1 MESTSTDVEHLES
14 RSSGS
19 ESPLDATETAEV
31 QLDSDALGECGE
43 HFAAGFFSDCNS
55 PVLVRVARGVTS
67 HLTHVR
73 LPQWRGTRLYPGD
86 REVGRHSS
94 DLYSGH
100 SAVRFHY
107 TVPMQWDREQL
118 KQKIEEA
125 SGRREQTLL
134 ALRDAL
140 QEYPYFCDLGGW
152 IHASVNFRRILAE
165 GLNSYAARIRA
176 RQADAQKSRQ
186 SDKLLFY
193 DAMEMTLDGIRRFHA
208 RVVTMLAGLSGATD
222 EEERMRKALLE
233 ALQRVPFEPAQTFY
247 EAMVAENFIYYLDGC
262 DGLGRFD
269 QDLYPYYKA
278 DVEAGRITPMDALS
292 LIEELWANIDC
303 TRGWNVAIGGTAPDG
318 TQGTNEVTRLCL
330 EVARNRRGA
339 RPNLALRFRED
350 TPEEIWQEAFRTL
363 ETGCGLPALY
373 CEENYVRAIRDT
385 HLGVLEEDLPDF
397 AFGGCTELIVHG
409 KSCCG
414 GADTHLNLC
423 RVLEKSIDTRLI
435 GCRTFGEFFDRF
447 SADLQVAVQTAADHT
462 NRCYQQMAQWQPQ
475 PIRSLL
481 IDDCI
486 DQGIEY
492 HAGGARYNWSVAS
505 VGGIGNVADSLQAL
519 REVVFE
525 QRELSPGEL
534 IDILRNN
541 FEGDERIQRRL
552 SRCARYGNDEDAV
565 DELAAKVAE
574 LAFRAFLA
582 RATWRGGRFVPACVL
597 LNWYAM
603 WGKDCGAL
611 PDGRGAE
618 MPIGDSAGPVQGRDR
633 RGPTAMLRSVA
644 KLPHHLA
651 PGTLVVNARFS
662 KGLFKA
668 PEAVRKLQDL
678 VRSYFSL
685 GGMQLQITVVDQET
699 LKKALSAPEEYA
711 DLIVRIGGFS
721 AYWHELSPDLRRT
734 VIQRT
739 EHM

>member
-1 MESTSTDVEHLES
+1 M
-14 RSSGS
+14 GS
-19 ESPLDATETAEV
+19 TETSEV
-31 QLDSDALGECGE
+31 QLDCNALGECGE
-43 HFAAGFFSDCNS
+43 HFAAGFFSDCSS
-55 PVLVRVARGVTS
+55 PVLVRMARGVTS
-67 HLTHVR
+67 HLTHVG

-107 TVPMQWDREQL
+107 MIPMQWDREQL
-118 KQKIEEA
+118 EQKIEEA
-125 SGRREQTLL
+125 SGRREQALL
-134 ALRDAL
+134 ALQAAL
-140 QEYPYFCDLGGW
+140 QEYPYFFDLGGW
-152 IHASVNFRRILAE
+152 IHASVNFRRILSE

-176 RQADAQKSRQ
+176 QKARQ
-186 SDKLLFY
+186 SDKLVFY
-193 DAMEMTLDGIRRFHA
+193 DAMEITLDGIRRFHA
-208 RVVTMLAGLSGATD
+208 RVVAMLAELSGVTD
-222 EEERMRKALLE
+222 EEERRRKRLLE
-233 ALQRVPFEPAQTFY
+233 ALQQVPFEPARTFY

-269 QDLYPYYKA
+269 QDLYPYYEA
-278 DVEAGRITPMDALS
+278 DVEAGRITHLDALS
-292 LIEELWANIDC
+292 LIEELWANINC
-303 TRGWNVAIGGTAPDG
+303 TGGWNVAIGGTAPDG

-339 RPNLALRFRED
+339 RPNLALRLRED

-423 RVLEKSIDTRLI
+423 LVLEKSIYTHLI
-435 GCRTFGEFFDRF
+435 GCRTFDEFFDKF
-447 SADLQVAVQTAADHT
+447 SADLQVAVQAATDHT
-462 NRCYQQMAQWQPQ
+462 NRCYEQMAQWQPQ

-505 VGGIGNVADSLQAL
+505 VGGIGNVADSLHAL

-525 QRELSPGEL
+525 QGELSPGEL
-534 IDILRNN
+534 IDILRND
-541 FEGDERIQRRL
+541 FEGDEKIRRRL
-552 SRCARYGNDEDAV
+552 SRCASYGNDEDAV
-565 DELAAKVAE
+565 DELARKVAE
-574 LAFRAFLA
+574 LAFRAFLS

-597 LNWYAM
+597 LNWYAT
-603 WGKDCGAL
+603 WGTHCGAL
-611 PDGRGAE
+611 PDGRGAGT
-618 MPIGDSAGPVQGRDR
+618 PIGDSAGPVQGRDR

-662 KGLFKA
+662 KNLFKA
-668 PEAVRKLQDL
+668 PEAVGKLQDL

-685 GGMQLQITVVDQET
+685 GGMQIQITVVDQET
-699 LKKALSAPEEYA
+699 LRKAFRAPEEYA

-734 VIQRT
+734 VLERT